1 MSEYLKNILDA
12 GKQLLTDTKQRKP
25 KSAPIKAEKV
35 GNSPM
40 RPTETDPY
48 RVFSTRCIQ
57 EKPKK
62 AEVVEMIKSFIEKE
76 EAKL

>member
-1 MSEYLKNILDA
+1 MSDYLKGLLDA

-35 GNSPM
+35 GNN
-40 RPTETDPY
+40 PTKVSETDPY
-48 RVFSTRCIQ
+48 RAFSTRCIND
-57 EKPKK
+57 KPKK
-62 AEVVEMIKSFIEKE
+62 SEVVEMIKSFIEKE

>member
-1 MSEYLKNILDA
+1 MSELLRNLMDA
-12 GKQLLTDTKQRKP
+12 GKQILTDTKQRKP

-35 GNSPM
+35 GNT
-40 RPTETDPY
+40 PTKVSETDPY
-48 RVFSTRCIQ
+48 RAFSSRCIN

-62 AEVVEMIKSFIEKE
+62 GEVVEMIKSFIEKE